1 MFSKEKQ
8 TALFIGLFGL
18 LFVAIGVGVGLIG
31 SGGIL
36 EAAAKVEALPVIRSA
51 GGFEDQA
58 IGREVLIEGQVGP
71 ENEIILR
78 QYVAYAR
85 DEYRG
90 TDEDGDA
97 IWREDERITPA
108 LEITLSDGIVRL
120 ANEDYTLVGPL
131 TRWQEPGGL
140 IWNGMTNDGT
150 KRYDGIEV
158 GSTVTTVG
166 LVEQGSEGPE
176 LAARFVAGG
185 DRSAYLAEQRRG
197 AEVSRI
203 VGAIMGGIGILFMLI
218 GLFIM
223 LRSR

>member
-1 MFSKEKQ
+1 MFSKENLSG
-8 TALFIGLFGL
+8 LFIGLFGL

-36 EAAAKVEALPVIRSA
+36 EAAAQVEALPVIRSA
-51 GGFEDQA
+51 GGFEDQE
-58 IGREVLIEGQVGP
+58 IGREVLVEGQVGP
-71 ENEIILR
+71 GNQIIIQ

-108 LEITLSDGIVRL
+108 LEITMSDGIIRL

-158 GSTVTTVG
+158 GSIATAVG
-166 LVEQGSEGPE
+166 LVAQGSEGPE
-176 LAARFVAGG
+176 LTARFVAGG

-197 AEVSRI
+197 AEASRI
-203 VGAIMGGIGILFMLI
+203 VGAIMGGIGGLFTLI
-218 GLFIM
+218 GLFVII
-223 LRSR
+223 RRR